1 MKRFTLLACVSLT
14 AVTLSSQ
21 MAAAEDFKPYVSLF
35 GGASLL
41 NPVNTVTP
49 GNTPYSVKTN
59 TGYLIGG
66 AVGLKW
72 NDMLRTELELSH
84 GSNNA
89 NSYNIKGG
97 AFNPASGLIS
107 ATYLL
112 GNVWLDIPTQ
122 TAFTPYIGGGLGVG
136 WATADVSYNGNISGY
151 GSNASGGALAYQVG
165 AGVKYN
171 VSQNIDLDI
180 GYRFKGLGKT
190 NFNDRD
196 GTGFYNQATLNS
208 HNIQVGL
215 TFSF

>member
-1 MKRFTLLACVSLT
+1 MNRFTLLACVSLT

-35 GGASLL
+35 GGASFL
-41 NPVNTVTP
+41 NPVNTASTYA
-49 GNTPYSVKTN
+49 YSVKTN

-89 NSYNIKGG
+89 NSFKFNGG
-97 AFNPASGLIS
+97 AFDPASGPIS
-107 ATYLL
+107 ATYML

-136 WATADVSYNGNISGY
+136 WATADVSFNGNIFGY
-151 GSNASGGALAYQVG
+151 GPNKSGGALAYQVG
-165 AGVKYN
+165 AGVKFN

-190 NFNDRD
+190 DFYDLD
-196 GTGFYNQATLNS
+196 GFGFYKQATLNT

-215 TFSF
+215 TFNF